1 MKLLKGNG
9 NQISEEGLK
18 GEKPSKKL
26 GLGQTKVRAA
36 LSLLNGHISSFRFL
50 WLFVLRKMKWFAI
63 VKRVPGMSCEDK
75 LFLTAYMTL
84 ATLIHLYDPQFY
96 NRKNPFYRTTVKV

>member
-1 MKLLKGNG
+1 MNTLCIIMKLLKGNG

-36 LSLLNGHISSFRFL
+36 LSLLNGHIGSIRFL
-50 WLFVLRKMKWFAI
+50 WLFVLRKMK
-63 VKRVPGMSCEDK
+63 
-75 LFLTAYMTL
+75 
-84 ATLIHLYDPQFY
+84 
-96 NRKNPFYRTTVKV
+96 

>member
-1 MKLLKGNG
+1 
-9 NQISEEGLK
+9 
-18 GEKPSKKL
+18 
-26 GLGQTKVRAA
+26 
-36 LSLLNGHISSFRFL
+36 
-50 WLFVLRKMKWFAI
+50 MKWFAI

-96 NRKNPFYRTTVKV
+96 IRKPIL